1 MKSVIRAEVRERG
14 EDVLLEGEI
23 DIEGGMSAE
32 QTNPASVAILFSGG
46 IDSMVLAALAD
57 R

>member
-1 MKSVIRAEVRERG
+1 MKSVIKAEERERG
-14 EDVLLEGEI
+14 EDVLLEGEM